1 MVMPWLPWLL
11 AAAALLAII
20 LELALGA
27 RTRSRP
33 EGRRRG
39 RPAPVRLANSSPQ
52 LEIGRASCRERV

>member
-39 RPAPVRLANSSPQ
+39 RPAPVRLANSSPV
-52 LEIGRASCRERV
+52 G